1 MTDPSTRNPVEQI
14 RRVNCSVRTPFGF
27 FRQAFARISASEE
40 SNFTSIFAESL
51 ETRPRFALPFLSFK
65 MDNVSGENV
74 LRIWNLRTLAHRAD
88 QINVTVVD
96 GQRIAAEALVLE
108 LEDLREKYM
117 VRV

>member
-1 MTDPSTRNPVEQI
+1 
-14 RRVNCSVRTPFGF
+14 
-27 FRQAFARISASEE
+27 
-40 SNFTSIFAESL
+40 
-51 ETRPRFALPFLSFK
+51 